1 MKYCL
6 VDLCEELLVLLH
18 NETSVNIFQH
28 LLHGCILNHQI
39 ELCFRLMDCSA
50 QDLRNENPAC
60 YHRKSAWLP
69 LPSLYSA
76 TSYNQA
82 RRSTGNMVSTSIM
95 RGVQR
100 RTKGF
105 YRSYFM
111 ESSLRDTDWRRDRG
125 KRVLEGTADKERLWR
140 NGTGYGITRRGDRGQ
155 RGSENMRR
163 GGWGVEKKGFQV
175 MTEGV
180 ILTVG
185 HTLILDLQVLVGPWA
200 GVREDIWTCDHNAL
214 GPIVASGNKKDKK
227 QQLLKID
234 ARLPK

>member
-6 VDLCEELLVLLH
+6 VDVHKELSVLLH
-18 NETSVNIFQH
+18 NETSVSIFQH
-28 LLHGCILNHQI
+28 LLHGCILNHQT
-39 ELCFRLMDCSA
+39 ELCFRLMDYSA
-50 QDLRNENPAC
+50 QDLRNETPAC

-76 TSYNQA
+76 TSYKQA

-125 KRVLEGTADKERLWR
+125 KRVLERTADKERLWR

-155 RGSENMRR
+155 RGSENMRW
-163 GGWGVEKKGFQV
+163 GGWGRR
-175 MTEGV
+175 EG
-180 ILTVG
+180 LSSHDRRG
-185 HTLILDLQVLVGPWA
+185 HTYCRAHTHTGPPDTCRSLGRGQGRHLNLWSQCT
-200 GVREDIWTCDHNAL
+200 GSDCCIW
-214 GPIVASGNKKDKK
+214 
-227 QQLLKID
+227 Q
-234 ARLPK
+234 